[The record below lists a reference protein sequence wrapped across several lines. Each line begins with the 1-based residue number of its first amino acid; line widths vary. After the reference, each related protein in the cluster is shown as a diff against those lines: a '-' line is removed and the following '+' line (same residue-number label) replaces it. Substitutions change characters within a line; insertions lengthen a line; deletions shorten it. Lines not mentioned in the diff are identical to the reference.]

1 MFIKEE
7 LLYNLQVDWL
17 LFEATSFGVGS
28 MLLMPS
34 DSSAVML
41 KFQESSNCLYYMA
54 AIVESLFVKIQ
65 C

>member
-28 MLLMPS
+28 MLMMPS

-41 KFQESSNCLYYMA
+41 KFQESSNCLY
-54 AIVESLFVKIQ
+54 
-65 C
+65 